1 MHCQTIVLG
10 AGIVGVSTALH
21 LQARGQ
27 QVILLDR
34 QPPGNGTSHGNA
46 GLIERAS
53 VIPYA
58 FPRDVSKLLRYG
70 LNQQSDVRYSFSHL
84 PKAGPWLLQYWR
96 HSSPKGLARATRAM
110 LPLIE
115 RCVSEHM
122 QLAEPAGMQG
132 LIQGAGWIEAFNDP
146 AAFAKAQ
153 ADALALAEYGLNYRV
168 LDRQQIHQL
177 ESGLHPDVVGGLHW
191 LDPKTV
197 TDPGGLTRGY
207 AELFK
212 QRGGRFVIG
221 DALSLRQVDGQWQV
235 QSEAGAISAEQAVV
249 ALGPEARG
257 IFEPLGYQIPLAIK
271 RGYHMHYAALPGTR
285 LQHPLLDPVGGYVLA
300 PMVGGIRLT
309 TGIEFADR
317 DDPINEIQLRR
328 CEALAR
334 SFYPLGER
342 VDAEPWLG
350 RRPCL
355 PDMCPVIGPAARHK
369 GLWFN
374 FGHAHHGLTLGPVSG
389 RLLAEMLTGAAPFT
403 DPAPYSAD
411 RFH

>member
-1 MHCQTIVLG
+1 MHCHTIVLG

-58 FPRDVSKLLRYG
+58 FPREVSKLLRYG
-70 LNQQSDVRYSFSHL
+70 LNQQSDVRYSLSHL
-84 PKAGPWLLQYWR
+84 PKAGHWLLQYWR
-96 HSSPKGLARATRAM
+96 HSGPKGLARATRAM

-115 RCVSEHM
+115 RCVSEHLE
-122 QLAEPAGMQG
+122 LAEPAGMQG
-132 LIQGAGWIEAFNDP
+132 LIQGEGWIEAFNDP

-177 ESGLHPDVVGGLHW
+177 ETGLHPDVVGGLHW

-221 DALSLRQVDGQWQV
+221 DAQSLRQVDGQWQV
-235 QSEAGAISAEQAVV
+235 RSEAGVITAEQAVV

-257 IFEPLGYQIPLAIK
+257 IFEPLGYKIPLAIK
-271 RGYHMHYAALPGTR
+271 RGYHMHYAALPGTH

-334 SFYPLGER
+334 RFYPLGER

>member
-21 LQARGQ
+21 LQARGRE
-27 QVILLDR
+27 VVLLDR

-58 FPRDVSKLLRYG
+58 FPREVTKLLRYG
-70 LNQQSDVRYSFSHL
+70 LNQQSDVRYSLRHL
-84 PKAGPWLLQYWR
+84 PKAGPWLLQYWH
-96 HSSPKGLARATRAM
+96 HSSPQGLAAATRAM

-115 RCVSEHM
+115 QCVSDHLA
-122 QLAEPAGMQG
+122 LAEPAGMLG
-132 LIQGAGWIEAFNDP
+132 LIHDGGWLEAFNDQQ
-146 AAFAKAQ
+146 AFDSAQ
-153 ADALALAEYGLNYRV
+153 AAAADLAQYQLNYRV
-168 LDRQQIHQL
+168 LDREQIHAL
-177 ESGLHPDVVGGLHW
+177 EPGLHGDVVGGLHW

-197 TDPGGLTRGY
+197 SDPGGLTRGY

-212 QRGGRFVIG
+212 QRGGQFVLG
-221 DALSLRQVDGQWQV
+221 DALSLAQVEGGWQV
-235 QSEAGAISAEQAVV
+235 QSEQGPISAQEVVV
-249 ALGPEARG
+249 ALGPQAAG
-257 IFEPLGYQIPLAIK
+257 LFEPLGYRIPLAIK
-271 RGYHMHYAALPGTR
+271 RGYHMHYAALPGNELR
-285 LQHPLLDPVGGYVLA
+285 HPILDPVGGYVLA
-300 PMVGGIRLT
+300 PMVDGIRLT
-309 TGIEFADR
+309 TGIEFADS

-328 CEALAR
+328 CETLAR
-334 SFYPLGER
+334 QFYPLGER

-355 PDMCPVIGPAARHK
+355 PDMCPVIGPAPRHP

-389 RLLAEMLTGAAPFT
+389 RLLAQLMTDQTPFT
-403 DPAPYSAD
+403 DPAPYRAE
-411 RFH
+411 RFN